1 MKKIVIAC
9 LLGLCALYFSTGQT
23 ISADSVDRPYQDLRI
38 RAHKENSEGNYQD
51 AYDLFQKFV
60 FEPDVHTDSVVH
72 DFNLMVQCLAQLNRD
87 RESDIQREKFA
98 AAHHGKWRL
107 LQAVADSYRG
117 ANHHGNIV
125 AGEYERGH
133 HRGGGEYA
141 NSFERDRIRALQ
153 LMELAAARVEEQ
165 ASPSQSAS
173 FYLTFASQILTG
185 RGQYGAWKLNSL
197 SDTSELPDYEKG
209 YYYGWHH
216 GGGAPGAPVD
226 RDGNPVFHVVPDSF
240 ESARTDGER
249 WRWLLQRAKTLNKGI
264 GKNVDWIFAEFLHK
278 QFGVQTMAEY
288 GWFFYGS
295 RAQQTDRDR
304 DSSGTYQLHTLNRD
318 ETIAK
323 LATGIKRFSL
333 PEEFDFM
340 RIYQAFADD
349 PQSGYSESALNK
361 LAEIFSNRRQY
372 PESGTYWDRSIERHG
387 PGQKNWKRE
396 KVSQIRSPWGQFEPV
411 TTQPAGSGAT
421 VDYKFRNGENVHF
434 TANRIEVKA
443 LLDDVKAYLRKNPGN
458 QLDWNRLQ
466 IGNLGYRL
474 VHNKGAKYVGSEVAT
489 WSLKLDAAPS
499 HFDQRITVTTPL
511 QEAGAYLLTAR
522 MDNGN
527 TSKIVLWVNDTVIV
541 KKPLAT
547 NIKEHPANGPA
558 YYYVAD
564 ARTGVPITQ
573 ANVEFFGYWQESL
586 KTKKGNPKYVIRT
599 SNFAEYTDQH
609 GQVIPDRDDL
619 IPNQNRNA
627 NWIITATTPDGR
639 FSHLGFSS
647 VWMQDYYDQ
656 EYNQTKAYGIT
667 DRPVYRPDQTVQF
680 KFWIRNARYDEES
693 TSNYANQ
700 NFNVHIRNPKRDIVQ
715 ETSVQSDAFGGLA
728 GSYEI
733 PGDAPLGIYHLEV
746 VGYGSTTFR
755 IEEYKKPEFEVIV
768 DSPAEPIMLGESI
781 DATIRANYY
790 FGAPVT
796 KATVKY
802 KVTRTAHSAQW
813 YPPAPWDWFY
823 GSGYWWFGY
832 DYAWWPGWNRWG
844 CTRPWPFWWPVT
856 PDPPEIVAEAEVP
869 VGVDGTVSLRIDTAL
884 AKEIHG
890 DQDHQY
896 TITAEVRDE
905 SRRTIVGTGK
915 VLVAREP
922 FKIYAWVD
930 RGYYRVGDVVGAS
943 FTARTLDGKPVEGK
957 GRLTLYQV
965 TYDKER
971 MPVETLAQSWDLD
984 TSAEG
989 TARQQIT
996 ASAPGQYRVSYE
1008 LTDTK
1013 GHKIEGGHVFVI
1025 RGEGF
1030 DGRDFR
1036 FSQLELVPD
1045 KQSYAPGDTVNL
1057 AINTDQPRG
1066 TVILFLRPA
1075 NGIYLKPKVL
1085 RLNGKSTVVPIDVS
1099 KKDMPNFFVE
1109 AFTVTGGKV
1118 YTEVKEIVV
1127 PPEKRVLNVDVV
1139 PSQKEYKPGENASV
1153 EIRLTDHA
1161 GNPFRGSTVMTM
1173 YDKAVEYISGGSN
1186 VPEIKEFFWKWRR
1199 SHHPS
1204 TEDNSKRHETN
1215 QVPGG
1220 EKAMTPLGVFGHSV
1234 ATELDGFSRG
1244 GRKQDF
1250 RGAGVGGSFRMN
1262 AMKSMASSSL
1272 SDSSG
1277 RLEEGFE
1284 MESKDE
1290 AAGGAQATPET
1301 VVPVVRT
1308 EFADTAYWNAE
1319 LETDES
1325 GFATVSFDMP
1335 ENLTGWKI
1343 RTWGLG
1349 HGTRVG
1355 EGTAEAVTTKKLLL
1369 RLQAPRFFVQKD
1381 EVVLSANIHNYL
1393 DTEKRVRA
1401 VIELDGDTVEL
1412 MSEASVDV
1420 SVDSNGESRVDW
1432 RVKVVKEGEVTV
1444 RMKALTDEES
1454 DAMQLTFPVYVH
1466 GMLKTESFSGVVR
1479 PDNAQEQIRLSIP
1492 ADRRPEDSRLEVR
1505 FSPTLAGAMVDALPY
1520 LVDYPYGCTE
1530 QTLSRFL
1537 PTVLTQKIL
1546 LEMGIDLEAIKD
1558 KRTNL
1563 NAQEIGDD
1571 AERARQW
1578 KRFDRNPVFDE
1589 KEMTRMVKEGLKALY
1604 DMQLS
1609 DGGWGWFSGRREQS
1623 WPHTTAHVVHGLQ
1636 LARENGV
1643 AIVPDV
1649 ITRGV
1654 NWLKK
1659 YQEGEVADIKADRRG
1674 KSRANNLDA
1683 FVFMVLVDEDIVN
1696 REMLEFLYRDRN
1708 HLAVYAKSMF
1718 AITLHK
1724 LGEAEKR
1731 DMLVRNIE
1739 QYLVEDEE
1747 NQTAY
1752 LNLPNSGY
1760 WWYWYGSEWEA
1771 HAYYL
1776 KLLARLDPTGN
1787 KASGLVKYLLNNRKH
1802 ATYWNSTRDTA
1813 ICIEAMA
1820 EYLRASGEDEPN
1832 MTVELLV
1839 DGQVKKEVRI
1849 TKENLFTFDNKL
1861 VIEGT
1866 EISSGDHT
1874 VEVRRS
1880 GKGPV
1885 YFNAYMTYFTLEDYI
1900 TKAGLEI
1907 KVHRNYYRLNRVE
1920 RTKLVAGSRGQAIDQ
1935 QVEKY
1940 EREPLADL
1948 SKLKSGDLLEIELV
1962 IESKNDYEYLV
1973 FEDMKPAG
1981 FEPVDVRSGYTD
1993 NAMRAY
1999 VEFRDERV
2007 AFFINRLARGRHSVA
2022 YRMRAEI
2029 PGRFSALPTRGYAM
2043 YAPELKTNSDE
2054 IKLIVE

>member
-1 MKKIVIAC
+1 MKRFFIAC
-9 LLGLCALYFSTGQT
+9 LLGLCTLHVLTAQTFSAT
-23 ISADSVDRPYQDLRI
+23 SAERPYQDLRD
-38 RAHKENSEGNYQD
+38 RAHKENNEGNSQD

-60 FEPDVHTDSVVH
+60 FEPEVHTDSVVN
-72 DFNLMVQCLAQLNRD
+72 DFNIMVQCLVQLNLD
-87 RESDIQREKFA
+87 RETDALREKFA
-98 AAHHGKWRL
+98 AAHPGKFRL

-125 AGEYERGH
+125 AGEYKRGH

-153 LMELAAARVEEQ
+153 LMEQATALVEQQ
-165 ASPSQSAS
+165 ASPGQAAS
-173 FYLTFASQILTG
+173 FYLTFASQVLTG
-185 RGQYGAWKLNSL
+185 RGQYGAWKLNAL
-197 SDTSELPDYEKG
+197 SDTSKLPDFENG

-216 GGGAPGAPVD
+216 SDGTPGAPVD
-226 RDGNPVFHVVPDSF
+226 ENGDPVFPRVPDSF
-240 ESARTDGER
+240 ASAQSDGER
-249 WRWLLQRAKTLNKGI
+249 WRWLLERAKTLNEGFAR
-264 GKNVDWIFAEFLHK
+264 NADWVFAEFLHQ
-278 QFGVQTMAEY
+278 QFGVQTMAEH

-295 RAQQTDRDR
+295 RAQQADSGK
-304 DSSGTYQLHTLNRD
+304 DSSGTYQLHTLDRD

-323 LATGIKRFSL
+323 LATGIKRFFL

-349 PQSGYSESALNK
+349 PQSGYRESALNK

-372 PESGTYWDRSIERHG
+372 PESATYWDRSIEFHG
-387 PGQKNWKRE
+387 PGNKGWKRE

-411 TTQPAGSGAT
+411 MTQPAGTGAT
-421 VDYKFRNGENVHF
+421 VDYKYRNGSKARF
-434 TANRIEVKA
+434 TAHRIDVKA
-443 LLDDVKAYLRKNPGN
+443 LLDDVKTYLRKNPGN
-458 QLDWNRLQ
+458 QVDWNRLQ

-474 VHNKGAKYVGSEVAT
+474 VHNKSAKYVGSEVAS
-489 WSLKLDAAPS
+489 WSLKLDPAPR
-499 HFDQRITVTTPL
+499 HYDRRITVTTPL
-511 QEAGAYLLTAR
+511 QEAGAYLVTAR
-522 MDNGN
+522 MDDGN
-527 TSKIVLWVNDTVIV
+527 TCKIVLWVNDTIIV

-547 NIKEHPANGPA
+547 NIKNHPADGPA
-558 YYYVAD
+558 YYFVAD
-564 ARTGVPITQ
+564 ARTGVPVEK
-573 ANVEFFGYWQESL
+573 ANVEFYGYWQESI
-586 KTKKGNPKYVIRT
+586 KTTKGNPRYVVRT
-599 SNFAEYTDQH
+599 STFAEYTDEL

-619 IPNQNRNA
+619 IPDKNRNA
-627 NWIITATTPDGR
+627 SWIVTATTPEGR

-647 VWMQDYYDQ
+647 VWMQDYYDH

-667 DRPVYRPDQTVQF
+667 DRPVYRPNQSVQF
-680 KFWIRNARYDEES
+680 KFWIRNAKYDEDS
-693 TSNYANQ
+693 TSNYANDS
-700 NFNVHIRNPKRDIVQ
+700 FNVHIRNPKRDIVH
-715 ETSVQSDAFGGLA
+715 EAAVQSDAFGGIE
-728 GSYEI
+728 GTYEI
-733 PGDAPLGIYHLEV
+733 PDDAPLGIYSLEV
-746 VGYGSTTFR
+746 VGYGSSTFR
-755 IEEYKKPEFEVIV
+755 IEEYKKPEFEVVV
-768 DSPAEPIMLGESI
+768 DNPTEPVMLGETI
-781 DATIRANYY
+781 AATIRANYY

-796 KATVKY
+796 EATVKY

-823 GSGYWWFGY
+823 GPGYWWFGY
-832 DYAWWPGWNRWG
+832 DYEWWPGWYGWG
-844 CTRPWPFWWPVT
+844 CRRPWPGWWPVQ

-869 VGVDGTVSLRIDTAL
+869 VGEDGTVALRIDTSL

-896 TITAEVRDE
+896 TISAEVRDA
-905 SRRTIVGTGK
+905 SRRTIVGTGE

-922 FKIYAWVD
+922 FKVYAWVD
-930 RGYYRVGDVVGAS
+930 RGYYRVGDIVSAS
-943 FTARTLDGKPVEGK
+943 FTARTLDGRPVEGK

-965 TYDKER
+965 THDKER
-971 MPVETLAQSWDLD
+971 MPVETRVQEWDLD
-984 TSAEG
+984 TNAEG
-989 TARQQIT
+989 AARQQIT
-996 ASAPGQYRVSYE
+996 ASAHGQYRVSYE
-1008 LTDTK
+1008 LTDAQ
-1013 GHKIEGGHVFVI
+1013 GHRIEGGHVFVI

-1030 DGRDFR
+1030 DGREFR

-1045 KQSYAPGDTVNL
+1045 KQSYRSGETVNL
-1057 AINTDQPRG
+1057 VINTDQPRG
-1066 TVILFLRPA
+1066 TVVLFIRPA

-1085 RLNGKSTVVPIDVS
+1085 RLNGKSTVVPIEVS
-1099 KKDMPNFFVE
+1099 GKDMPNFFVE
-1109 AFTVTGGKV
+1109 AFTVTGGNV
-1118 YTEVKEIVV
+1118 YTELKEIVV

-1139 PSQKEYKPGENASV
+1139 PSQTEYKPGENASV
-1153 EIRLTDHA
+1153 EVRLTDHA
-1161 GNPFRGSTVMTM
+1161 GKPFHGSTVMTI
-1173 YDKAVEYISGGSN
+1173 YDKSVEYISGGTN

-1204 TEDNSKRHETN
+1204 TDDNAKRRETN

-1220 EKAMTPLGVFGHSV
+1220 EKSMTALGVFGHSV
-1234 ATELDGFSRG
+1234 ASEIDELAAGIGG
-1244 GRKQDF
+1244 GRYREENGTKGF
-1250 RGAGVGGSFRMN
+1250 AGNVRMA
-1262 AMKSMASSSL
+1262 AMSPAL
-1272 SDSSG
+1272 
-1277 RLEEGFE
+1277 
-1284 MESKDE
+1284 ESKDE
-1290 AAGGAQATPET
+1290 YEESPQALPET
-1301 VVPVVRT
+1301 VEPKVRT
-1308 EFADTAYWNAE
+1308 EFADTAYWNAG

-1325 GFATVSFDMP
+1325 GFATITFNMP

-1343 RTWGLG
+1343 RAWGLG

-1412 MSEASVDV
+1412 LSEATVDV
-1420 SVDSNGESRVDW
+1420 TVDSNGEARVDW
-1432 RVKVVKEGEVTV
+1432 RVKVVKEGKIAV

-1454 DAMQLTFPVYVH
+1454 DAMQRSFPVYVH

-1479 PDNAQEQIRLSIP
+1479 PDNAQGQICLTIP
-1492 ADRRPEDSRLEVR
+1492 EEMRPEDSRLEVR

-1520 LVDYPYGCTE
+1520 LADYPYGCTE
-1530 QTLSRFL
+1530 QTLNRFL

-1546 LEMGIDLEAIKD
+1546 LDMGIDLEAIKN

-1563 NAQEIGDD
+1563 NAQEIGD
-1571 AERARQW
+1571 AVERAHQW
-1578 KRFDRNPVFDE
+1578 ERFDRNPVFDE
-1589 KEMTRMVKEGLKALY
+1589 QEMIRMVKEGLKALN

-1609 DGGWGWFSGRREQS
+1609 DGGWGWFSGWREQS

-1643 AIVPDV
+1643 AIVPD
-1649 ITRGV
+1649 TLSRSV

-1659 YQEGEVADIKADRRG
+1659 YQEGEIADIKADKRG
-1674 KSRANNLDA
+1674 KTRADNLDA
-1683 FVFMVLVDEDIVN
+1683 FVFMVLVDEDIVS
-1696 REMLEFLYRDRN
+1696 REMMEYLYRDRN
-1708 HLAVYAKSMF
+1708 RLAVYAKSMF

-1724 LGEAEKR
+1724 VGETDKR

-1739 QYLVEDEE
+1739 QYLVEDDE

-1776 KLLARLDPTGN
+1776 KLLARLDPTGK

-1839 DGQVKKEVRI
+1839 DGQAKKEVRI
-1849 TKENLFTFDNKL
+1849 TKDNLFTFDNKL
-1861 VIEGT
+1861 VIEDAGIT
-1866 EISSGDHT
+1866 SGDHT
-1874 VEVRRS
+1874 VEIRRS

-1907 KVHRNYYRLNRVE
+1907 KVHRDYYRLNRVE
-1920 RTKLVAGSRGQAIDQ
+1920 KTQLVAGSRGQAIDQ

-1940 EREPLADL
+1940 ERERLPDL
-1948 SKLKSGDLLEIELV
+1948 STVQSGDLIEIELV

-2007 AFFINRLARGRHSVA
+2007 AFFVSRLARGKHSVA

-2043 YAPELKTNSDE
+2043 YAPELKANSDE
-2054 IKLIVE
+2054 IKLVVVD